1 VKLSAL
7 FTSLLLAVK
16 SRRRG
21 TKNNRLMSDSL
32 LTKIEV
38 DDLTSLLRGYHK
50 QAMLCEEHAAL
61 LPACIMLASCLETL
75 LLLIAGIYP
84 EEARKT
90 QTAQKQKF
98 DKEKLMK
105 WDLDNLLSVAL
116 EAGWL
121 PVLLSGE
128 NVAEKDIPL
137 AAYAHVV
144 RRVRN
149 LVHPAKY
156 LKELGTKEITP
167 QFLRSCLKISYDVY
181 THLERALN
189 DRMQSNSS
197 P

>member
-1 VKLSAL
+1 
-7 FTSLLLAVK
+7 
-16 SRRRG
+16 
-21 TKNNRLMSDSL
+21 MSDPL
-32 LTKIEV
+32 LTQHEV
-38 DDLTSLLRGYHK
+38 VDLTSLLHDYHK
-50 QAMLCEEHAAL
+50 QAMLCEKHKAL
-61 LPACIMLASCLETL
+61 LPACVMLASCLETL

-84 EEARKT
+84 EEVRKT

-116 EAGWL
+116 DAGWL
-121 PVLLSGE
+121 PVAFSTGE
-128 NVAEKDIPL
+128 VADEDIPL

-156 LKELGTKEITP
+156 LKELGPKEITP
-167 QFLRSCLKISYDVY
+167 QFLRSCFKISYDVY